1 MALEVWLPL
10 QGSLEN
16 NGQDSLTV
24 ENHGGID
31 LYGAGE
37 KGDGYYFDGQNH
49 YFQFSKALTNVEIY
63 KGDFSW
69 AVWLNPF
76 AAHRGAIITEHDAS
90 GTFSHVCLEI
100 TAALKMRFYWNGS
113 PDITF
118 TTAISQNTWTH
129 VAVTKTGNTLTL
141 YLNGVQSQVVTQTLD
156 NTKIYNSAACIR
168 IGNDYR
174 SSTTTNSYNG
184 GISDVRIY
192 SNCLTPA
199 EVASIYDEASQHII
213 MLNQSIPSVEN
224 IKARDRLNLPY
235 TGTSKEIILPP
246 GVYLLEC
253 WGAQGGKC
261 GTNWIGGKGGYSN
274 GKITIYENT
283 TFYLYAGGA
292 GAPVTAY
299 NLVSGGGFNGGGSA
313 YSSSNGSYRVGGGG
327 GGTDIRIG
335 SDSLMA
341 RLIVAGGGG
350 GGNVNKGGG
359 DGGGIF
365 GKDGDSSSLAYSSG
379 KGATQL
385 AGGASSTG
393 ASSATVSGDGEF
405 GQGASA
411 VQVSNMTRQVS
422 GGGGGWYGGGA
433 ADHASG
439 GGGSGYVYNS
449 NTAYAY
455 PSGCSLNNNY
465 YLNASSTTNGT
476 ETFTDYSGIPV
487 TGHEGDGAVR
497 ITALQ
502 VYTIINIPTLT
513 DKAYNGSLQTPGE
526 TGYDSNMMTK
536 IGTQSAT
543 LPGTYTIT
551 YVLKEGY
558 MWSDKTLE
566 RKSIQWSI
574 TSQFKKLQSKIY
586 NSSFNNYTPQ
596 FFDGTDFTKYDVW
609 IYGA

>member
-100 TAALKMRFYWNGS
+100 TADLKMRFYWNGS

-129 VAVTKTGNTLTL
+129 VAVTRTGNTLTL

-224 IKARDRLNLPY
+224 IKTGDRLNLPY
-235 TGTSKEIILPP
+235 TGASKQIVLPP
-246 GVYLLEC
+246 GMYLLEC
-253 WGAQGGKC
+253 WGAQGGAYD
-261 GTNWIGGKGGYSN
+261 TSWIGGNGGYSN
-274 GKITIYENT
+274 GMITIFENT

-292 GAPVTAY
+292 GTRVTTT
-299 NLVSGGGFNGGGSA
+299 NQLQGGGFNGGGSA
-313 YSSSNGSYRVGGGG
+313 ITTASFYKPGGGG
-327 GGTDIRIG
+327 GGTDIRIN
-335 SDSLMA
+335 SDSLTA
-341 RLIVAGGGG
+341 RVIVAGGGG
-350 GGNVNKGGG
+350 GGNINKKGGS
-359 DGGGIF
+359 GGGIS
-365 GKDGDSSSLAYSSG
+365 GIDGGSSSTYTGG

-385 AGGASSTG
+385 AGGVSGGSST
-393 ASSATVSGDGEF
+393 TVNGDGEF

-411 VQVSNMTRQVS
+411 VAESNSVRYVA

-433 ADHASG
+433 ANRAGG

-449 NTAYAY
+449 NTAYVY

-465 YLNASSTTNGT
+465 YLNASSTADGT
-476 ETFTDYSGIPV
+476 ETFTDYSGISV
-487 TGHEGDGAVR
+487 TGHEGNGAVR

-536 IGTQSAT
+536 TGTESAT

-558 MWSDKTLE
+558 MWSDRTLE
-566 RKSIQWSI
+566 RKNIQWSI
-574 TSQFKKLQSKIY
+574 TSQFKKLQSKICD
-586 NSSFNNYTPQ
+586 SSFNNYTPQ
-596 FFDGTDFTKYDVW
+596 FFDGTKFTKYDVW
-609 IYGA
+609 VYGA